1 MYDSIRR
8 QVSYFWS
15 FKFRAELF
23 TLYFFLLLPVSLEM
37 AGFVNEG
44 CN

>member
-1 MYDSIRR
+1 MTAFVGKYLTFGPS
-8 QVSYFWS
+8 SSGLYFS
-15 FKFRAELF
+15 LC
-23 TLYFFLLLPVSLEM
+23 TFFLLLAVSLEM